1 MIHISD
7 NTDSDHN
14 NDVRVK
20 AVVYVIM
27 QHFDNENPSINL
39 IELSHLDTIYLIH
52 LHLPNWRREIFNIFP
67 QWYKWEVEMADFDTF
82 AMFVT
87 IPGSIMC

>member
-7 NTDSDHN
+7 NTDSDQN

-27 QHFDNENPSINL
+27 QHFDNANQSINL
-39 IELSHLDTIYLIH
+39 IELSHLDTIYLTH
-52 LHLPNWRREIFNIFP
+52 LHLPN
-67 QWYKWEVEMADFDTF
+67 
-82 AMFVT
+82 
-87 IPGSIMC
+87 